1 MKKGYTLVELLV
13 GIACASIVLASV
25 TATIFFVSRSTNQV
39 INNSEINYK
48 LTNLRDYIL
57 DNRDVL
63 IDETIKYNST
73 SDDITEYSK
82 TQFVFDEDKLY
93 IKVEGVVKY
102 TMSDTPI
109 TSMFYYK
116 EVDSPYLKC
125 MINYDRSNSLHD
137 TYSFIVKDLGGN

>member
-13 GIACASIVLASV
+13 SIACASIVLASL
-25 TATIFFVSRSTNQV
+25 TATIFFVNRSTNQV

-57 DNRDVL
+57 ENQDTL
-63 IDETIKYNST
+63 IANNVTKDST
-73 SDDITEYSK
+73 SDDIKSYSES
-82 TQFVFDEDKLY
+82 QFVFDENKLY
-93 IKVEGVVKY
+93 IKVNNEVKY
-102 TMSDTPI
+102 TMSETPI
-109 TSMFYYK
+109 TNIYYYK
-116 EVDSPYLKC
+116 EVDSRFLKC

>member
-13 GIACASIVLASV
+13 SIACASIVLASL
-25 TATIFFVSRSTNQV
+25 TATIFFVNRSTNQV

-57 DNRDVL
+57 ENQDTL
-63 IDETIKYNST
+63 IANNVTKDST
-73 SDDITEYSK
+73 SDDIKSYSES
-82 TQFVFDEDKLY
+82 QFVFDENKLY
-93 IKVEGVVKY
+93 IKVNNEVKY
-102 TMSDTPI
+102 TMSEPPI
-109 TSMFYYK
+109 TNIYYYK
-116 EVDSPYLKC
+116 EVDSRFLKC

>member
-25 TATIFFVSRSTNQV
+25 TATIFFVSRSTSQV
-39 INNSEINYK
+39 ISNSEINYK

-57 DNRDVL
+57 ENQDTL
-63 IDETIKYNST
+63 IGDKITKDST
-73 SDDITEYSK
+73 SDHITNYSND
-82 TQFVFDEDKLY
+82 QFVFDEGKLY

-109 TSMFYYK
+109 TKMYYYK
-116 EVDSPYLKC
+116 EIGSPYLKC

>member
-13 GIACASIVLASV
+13 SIACASIVLASL
-25 TATIFFVSRSTNQV
+25 TATIFFVNRSTNQV

-57 DNRDVL
+57 ENQDTL
-63 IDETIKYNST
+63 IANNVTKDST
-73 SDDITEYSK
+73 SDDIKSYSES
-82 TQFVFDEDKLY
+82 QFVFDENKLY
-93 IKVEGVVKY
+93 IKVNNEVKY
-102 TMSDTPI
+102 TMSESPI
-109 TSMFYYK
+109 TNIYYYK
-116 EVDSPYLKC
+116 EVDSRFLKC

>member
-13 GIACASIVLASV
+13 CIACASIVLASI
-25 TATIFFVSRSTNQV
+25 TATIFFVNRSTNQV
-39 INNSEINYK
+39 ITNSEINYK

-57 DNRDVL
+57 ENQDTL
-63 IDETIKYNST
+63 IANNVTKDST
-73 SDDITEYSK
+73 SDDIKSYSES
-82 TQFVFDEDKLY
+82 QFIFDENKLY
-93 IKVEGVVKY
+93 IKVNNEVKY

-109 TSMFYYK
+109 TNIYYYK
-116 EVDSPYLKC
+116 EVDSRFLKC